1 MSYRPR
7 CEGSESASCRAWPI
21 WRVRWKG
28 DSLDR
33 NWFHA
38 CGRHLNQVALTQAS
52 DAGVE
57 LDLVRIL
64 AI

>member
-1 MSYRPR
+1 MSCRPS
-7 CEGSESASCRAWPI
+7 CEGGGSHGCRAWPI

-28 DSLDR
+28 DTLDR

-38 CGRHLNQVALTQAS
+38 CGRHLNQIALKQAG

-57 LDLVRIL
+57 LDLVRVL
-64 AI
+64 AA